1 MLWVMLLLPGYVWEQ
16 LDYQILFFSDT
27 GSQLAVLTLLNFF
40 ILFLITENTLQDS
53 SHASVGV
60 LTWL

>member
-1 MLWVMLLLPGYVWEQ
+1 MGYAATPR
-16 LDYQILFFSDT
+16 LCLGAIRSSKIIFCDT